1 MIPDSMLDPSKTTKQ
16 MKRYL
21 LFPLFLV
28 FQSLYAQE
36 VLTFDLLDSYTAA
49 EIAALGVP
57 DAEYDVDL
65 YTMTYTTIGT
75 DGMPD
80 TASGSVALPI
90 LDMNDDPAPFLIYHH
105 GTVNNRFDVPSQGSG
120 ESQVGLTAAT
130 LGYVGLLPDYLG
142 MGTSRGYHPYLHVE
156 TQARSAIDQ
165 MLAMSGELD
174 EMDFSYEKKV
184 FLTGY
189 SQGGHASA
197 STHFVM
203 EQNPLPDY
211 ELVACSHLSGPYD
224 LNGVT
229 FENVLSDDIYL
240 FVAYIPHVLLGMQ
253 EAYGNLFNEVEEIFK
268 PQYATIIE
276 RLYNDE
282 ELFQINQELIGRLI
296 LDNGLPVPKVMLQ
309 DSILAQLE
317 TNPNHRIRQALE
329 DNTLTDW
336 APVTPTRL
344 VYCEADEQ
352 VPFRNAVVADSMMN
366 ELGAADV
373 ESINIDPSA
382 NHGGCVEPALN
393 YTIDFFAGFRETS
406 NEEQELTAFEYR
418 LQNVGGGIQLLTE
431 EAFTGMVHVFNMQ
444 GQQLAE
450 IKATQATSVTLPVR
464 VSGIYVVEL
473 STDKGISSK
482 LHFYR

>member
-1 MIPDSMLDPSKTTKQ
+1 

-21 LFPLFLV
+21 LFSLFLA
-28 FQSLYAQE
+28 FQSLCAQE

-65 YTMTYTTIGT
+65 YTMTYTTTGT

-90 LDMNDDPAPFLIYHH
+90 LDMDDDPVPFLIYHH
-105 GTVNNRFDVPSQGSG
+105 GTVDNRFDVPSQDSR

-130 LGYVGLLPDYLG
+130 LGYIGLLPDYLG

-174 EMDFSYEKKV
+174 DTGFSYEKRV

-253 EAYGNLFNEVEEIFK
+253 EAYGNLFTEVEDIFK

-276 RLYNDE
+276 RLYDDE
-282 ELFQINQELIGRLI
+282 PLFDINQELIGSLI
-296 LDNGLPVPKVMLQ
+296 INNGLPVPKAMLQ

-317 TNPNHRIRQALE
+317 TNPDHPIRQALE

-344 VYCEADEQ
+344 VYCQADEQ
-352 VPFRNAVVADSMMN
+352 VNYRNAVVADSIMN

-373 ESINIDPSA
+373 ESVNIDPNA
-382 NHGGCVEPALN
+382 DHGGCVEPALN
-393 YTIDFFAGFRETS
+393 FTIDFFAGFRETS
-406 NEEQELTAFEYR
+406 TAEEELVNFDYR
-418 LQNVGGGIQLLTE
+418 LQNVVGGIRVLLEHDFSGTLRI
-431 EAFTGMVHVFNMQ
+431 FNMQ
-444 GQQLAE
+444 GQQMAQQ
-450 IKATQATSVTLPVR
+450 KTDHTRSVTLPVSA
-464 VSGIYVVEL
+464 SGVYVVEL
-473 STDKGISSK
+473 ISEKGESSR
-482 LHFYR
+482 LHFYN